1 MASKLRGA
9 QSNVVGLL
17 SGKFKMKSLFTR
29 WGRSY
34 ALSACDRWQDLS
46 TSEIQPLTS
55 HGLDH
60 YDVVNWIL
68 RPVSEANKGFICGDG
83 RNLHSGAGHR

>member
-1 MASKLRGA
+1 M
-9 QSNVVGLL
+9 
-17 SGKFKMKSLFTR
+17 
-29 WGRSY
+29 
-34 ALSACDRWQDLS
+34 SACDRWQDLA

-68 RPVSEANKGFICGDG
+68 RPVSEANSGSFVEMVATCTQELDIGRACVLGTGVGTKPCLVICSAMQEAKQGLDKW
-83 RNLHSGAGHR
+83 RA

>member
-1 MASKLRGA
+1 
-9 QSNVVGLL
+9 
-17 SGKFKMKSLFTR
+17 MKSLFTR

-68 RPVSEANKGFICGDG
+68 RPVSEANKGSFVEMVATCIQELDIG
-83 RNLHSGAGHR
+83 RACMLEHGHLTGVKTKA